1 MPTVKVTVK
10 KEQNIKSVCLV
21 LFNINS
27 SFLFSVSFTGLC
39 LSIDYFYMF
48 NSMSSTFFPD
58 LISVQEIYIFGLVPR
73 RKSQN
78 ERREIFFNQIG
89 NPSKTLTNILHFS
102 TLAKRLEIFK
112 LPRSCLIPLFAYIKR
127 RKRVEVKLKCCSFYK
142 YPQLLFMWTIFF
154 SLKMCVHGLSIPC
167 CQKNLL

>member
-21 LFNINS
+21 LININS

-39 LSIDYFYMF
+39 LSIDYFHMF

-58 LISVQEIYIFGLVPR
+58 LISVQEIYIYIFFFGLVPR

-102 TLAKRLEIFK
+102 TLAKRLEIFN
-112 LPRSCLIPLFAYIKR
+112 LRRSCLIPLFAYIKR
-127 RKRVEVKLKCCSFYK
+127 RKRV
-142 YPQLLFMWTIFF
+142 
-154 SLKMCVHGLSIPC
+154 
-167 CQKNLL
+167 

>member
-1 MPTVKVTVK
+1 MLTVKVTVK

-21 LFNINS
+21 LININS

-39 LSIDYFYMF
+39 LSIDYFHMF

-58 LISVQEIYIFGLVPR
+58 LISVQEIYIYIFFFGLVPR

-102 TLAKRLEIFK
+102 TLAKRLEIFN
-112 LPRSCLIPLFAYIKR
+112 LRRSCLIPLFAYIKR
-127 RKRVEVKLKCCSFYK
+127 RKRV
-142 YPQLLFMWTIFF
+142 
-154 SLKMCVHGLSIPC
+154 
-167 CQKNLL
+167 